1 MTARREKMR
10 KRCRYRAVGCPD
22 ALLQPQPLSAMT
34 PLLQLED
41 LHITFATPAG
51 QVQAVRGVDLELHAG
66 ETLAIVGESGCGK
79 SVLCRSILRLLP
91 DNARITGRI
100 LLEGRDIVPC
110 SERQMRAVRGPQ
122 AAMLFQDPMASLN
135 PTLPVGDQIMEALR
149 RHRRMR
155 PEQARQRA
163 LELLELVGIDDPEAR
178 MRLQPHYFSGGMR
191 QRCVLAIA
199 LALGPRILLADEPTT
214 ALDVTVQAR
223 MLDLLRDVQRK
234 TGVGIILVSHD
245 LGVVA
250 RVADRVAVM
259 YAGRLVETGSA
270 ADVFYD
276 PRHPYT
282 WGLLGALPALAVRS
296 GQLRGIPGMPPSLL
310 DPPPGDAFAERN
322 AWAMKV
328 DYQRMP
334 PFFEV
339 GPGHKAA
346 TWLLHPQAPKVE
358 PPLHITPGQGSA
370 SLCWTD
376 SAHALEMS
384 DSRYAFGEGHQ
395 RLHDRLAAQQGT
407 DAATAKDHAHG
418 HARDDDDRPLLE
430 LQDLRLH
437 FRPGRGLTVRAV
449 DGLDLAVRRGEMF
462 GLVGESGCGKSTLA
476 RAIMGLYPPT
486 TGRILFDGH
495 DIHDPAPHL
504 RQERRRQ
511 MQIIFQDSSAAL
523 NPHMRVEDII
533 AEPFVIQNVFRD
545 ARQRREEVVRLLGHV
560 GLDAGFLDRYPAEI
574 SGGQRQRVAIARSVA
589 LEPRFIVAD
598 EPVASLDVS
607 IQAQIMALFRHLRQG
622 HDFTFLFIAH
632 DLAMVRYLC
641 DRVGVMRH
649 GRLVELAPTEELFA
663 RPLHAYTQA
672 LLSAMPVPDPLFE
685 QRKKILPCPADED
698 GGAWREVHPGHW
710 LRG

>member
-1 MTARREKMR
+1 
-10 KRCRYRAVGCPD
+10 
-22 ALLQPQPLSAMT
+22 MT

-91 DNARITGRI
+91 DNARISGRI

-250 RVADRVAVM
+250 RVADRVTVM

-276 PRHPYT
+276 PRHAAQPA
-282 WGLLGALPALAVRS
+282 GPAAGRCLCGAQRLGHEGGLPA
-296 GQLRGIPGMPPSLL
+296 
-310 DPPPGDAFAERN
+310 
-322 AWAMKV
+322 
-328 DYQRMP
+328 
-334 PFFEV
+334 
-339 GPGHKAA
+339 
-346 TWLLHPQAPKVE
+346 
-358 PPLHITPGQGSA
+358 
-370 SLCWTD
+370 
-376 SAHALEMS
+376 HA
-384 DSRYAFGEGHQ
+384 
-395 RLHDRLAAQQGT
+395 
-407 DAATAKDHAHG
+407 
-418 HARDDDDRPLLE
+418 
-430 LQDLRLH
+430 
-437 FRPGRGLTVRAV
+437 
-449 DGLDLAVRRGEMF
+449 
-462 GLVGESGCGKSTLA
+462 
-476 RAIMGLYPPT
+476 
-486 TGRILFDGH
+486 
-495 DIHDPAPHL
+495 
-504 RQERRRQ
+504 
-511 MQIIFQDSSAAL
+511 
-523 NPHMRVEDII
+523 
-533 AEPFVIQNVFRD
+533 
-545 ARQRREEVVRLLGHV
+545 
-560 GLDAGFLDRYPAEI
+560 
-574 SGGQRQRVAIARSVA
+574 
-589 LEPRFIVAD
+589 
-598 EPVASLDVS
+598 
-607 IQAQIMALFRHLRQG
+607 ALFRGQPRAQGRHLAAAPAGPQSGASPAHHAGPGQCQPVLDRQRPCAG
-622 HDFTFLFIAH
+622 D
-632 DLAMVRYLC
+632 VRQPLC
-641 DRVGVMRH
+641 LR
-649 GRLVELAPTEELFA
+649 
-663 RPLHAYTQA
+663 
-672 LLSAMPVPDPLFE
+672 
-685 QRKKILPCPADED
+685 
-698 GGAWREVHPGHW
+698 GGAPASS
-710 LRG
+710 

>member
-1 MTARREKMR
+1 
-10 KRCRYRAVGCPD
+10 
-22 ALLQPQPLSAMT
+22 MT

-41 LHITFATPAG
+41 LHINFATPAG

-91 DNARITGRI
+91 GNARISGRI

-339 GPGHKAA
+339 SPGHKAA

-358 PPLHITPGQGSA
+358 PPLHITPGRGSA

-407 DAATAKDHAHG
+407 AAATTKDHAHG
-418 HARDDDDRPLLE
+418 HAPDDDDRPLLE

-476 RAIMGLYPPT
+476 RAVMGLYPPT

-495 DIHDPAPHL
+495 DIHDQAPHL
-504 RQERRRQ
+504 RQERQRQ
-511 MQIIFQDSSAAL
+511 MQIIFQDSSGSP
-523 NPHMRVEDII
+523 NPHMRRGRHHDR
-533 AEPFVIQNVFRD
+533 ALRIQK
-545 ARQRREEVVRLLGHV
+545 
-560 GLDAGFLDRYPAEI
+560 
-574 SGGQRQRVAIARSVA
+574 S
-589 LEPRFIVAD
+589 
-598 EPVASLDVS
+598 
-607 IQAQIMALFRHLRQG
+607 
-622 HDFTFLFIAH
+622 
-632 DLAMVRYLC
+632 
-641 DRVGVMRH
+641 
-649 GRLVELAPTEELFA
+649 
-663 RPLHAYTQA
+663 
-672 LLSAMPVPDPLFE
+672 SAMPASV
-685 QRKKILPCPADED
+685 RTK
-698 GGAWREVHPGHW
+698 
-710 LRG
+710 

>member
-1 MTARREKMR
+1 MPPSSAVLRPPVPNLTRRTGRMARREKT
-10 KRCRYRAVGCPD
+10 RARLPF
-22 ALLQPQPLSAMT
+22 PRRTLSGPFSNLNPAPAMT

-91 DNARITGRI
+91 DNARISGRI

-339 GPGHKAA
+339 SPGHKAA

-358 PPLHITPGQGSA
+358 PPLHITPGRGSA

-407 DAATAKDHAHG
+407 AAA
-418 HARDDDDRPLLE
+418 
-430 LQDLRLH
+430 
-437 FRPGRGLTVRAV
+437 
-449 DGLDLAVRRGEMF
+449 
-462 GLVGESGCGKSTLA
+462 ST
-476 RAIMGLYPPT
+476 
-486 TGRILFDGH
+486 
-495 DIHDPAPHL
+495 
-504 RQERRRQ
+504 
-511 MQIIFQDSSAAL
+511 SS
-523 NPHMRVEDII
+523 P
-533 AEPFVIQNVFRD
+533 
-545 ARQRREEVVRLLGHV
+545 
-560 GLDAGFLDRYPAEI
+560 
-574 SGGQRQRVAIARSVA
+574 
-589 LEPRFIVAD
+589 
-598 EPVASLDVS
+598 
-607 IQAQIMALFRHLRQG
+607 
-622 HDFTFLFIAH
+622 
-632 DLAMVRYLC
+632 
-641 DRVGVMRH
+641 
-649 GRLVELAPTEELFA
+649 
-663 RPLHAYTQA
+663 
-672 LLSAMPVPDPLFE
+672 
-685 QRKKILPCPADED
+685 
-698 GGAWREVHPGHW
+698 
-710 LRG
+710 

>member
-1 MTARREKMR
+1 
-10 KRCRYRAVGCPD
+10 
-22 ALLQPQPLSAMT
+22 MT

-41 LHITFATPAG
+41 LHINFATPAG

-91 DNARITGRI
+91 DNARISGRI

-339 GPGHKAA
+339 SPGHKAA

-358 PPLHITPGQGSA
+358 PPLHITPGRGSA

-407 DAATAKDHAHG
+407 AAATTKDHAHG
-418 HARDDDDRPLLE
+418 HAPDDDGRPLLE

-476 RAIMGLYPPT
+476 RAVMGLYPPT
-486 TGRILFDGH
+486 MGRILFDGH

-504 RQERRRQ
+504 RQERQRQ

-560 GLDAGFLDRYPAEI
+560 GLDAGFLDRYPAAAWPWSRASSWPTSPWPRWMSPSRPRSWPCSAICGRGTI
-574 SGGQRQRVAIARSVA
+574 SPFCSSPTIWPWCATSATAWASCTRAGWWSSPRRKSFLGTPCIPIPVRCSPPFPYRILFTSAQKRS
-589 LEPRFIVAD
+589 
-598 EPVASLDVS
+598 S
-607 IQAQIMALFRHLRQG
+607 
-622 HDFTFLFIAH
+622 
-632 DLAMVRYLC
+632 
-641 DRVGVMRH
+641 
-649 GRLVELAPTEELFA
+649 PT
-663 RPLHAYTQA
+663 R
-672 LLSAMPVPDPLFE
+672 MK
-685 QRKKILPCPADED
+685 RRI
-698 GGAWREVHPGHW
+698 
-710 LRG
+710 